1 MDTIANTLYINKLGY
16 AKIYQDYFV
25 SSQSLVIYGKHSIHI
40 SYTSAQT

>member
-1 MDTIANTLYINKLGY
+1 MNTIANTLYINKLDHT
-16 AKIYQDYFV
+16 KIYQDNFV